1 MKKLLVIFLILLSL
15 PCFAGNLL
23 QQEDEVR
30 FAREI
35 AKEPAPNYSK
45 EFLIRQDYMS
55 YINGKNAL
63 YGYVVNGIEDAH
75 KFKNPTLNQRY
86 LKLIKNKIDNVLTA
100 SGNVNYNL
108 TRIDIDDTD
117 YEKLSD
123 DTKRTICVFNIA
135 TGLN

>member
-1 MKKLLVIFLILLSL
+1 MKKLLVIFLMFFSVTLL
-15 PCFAGNLL
+15 CGNLL

-30 FAREI
+30 FAREM
-35 AKEPAPNYSK
+35 AKEPALNYSK
-45 EFLIRQDYMS
+45 EFLIREDYNGYM
-55 YINGKNAL
+55 NGKNAL

-86 LKLIKNKIDNVLTA
+86 LKLIKNKIDNVLA
-100 SGNVNYNL
+100 SSGNINYNL

-123 DTKRTICVFNIA
+123 DTKRTICVFNITIA
-135 TGLN
+135 LN